1 MKRQGLTVTIK
12 ELEELVESLIKEGMD
27 QKPVNPNLMK
37 QRWLISIVSKDDS
50 SDNWVIEK

>member
-27 QKPVNPNLMK
+27 QKPFNKKFME